1 VGVEFADAATTS
13 AVKEGLRERGVL
25 VGTCGRRGDVL
36 KVRPPLAF
44 SAAEVPIVVAALDAT
59 LASMSAS

>member
-1 VGVEFADAATTS
+1 
-13 AVKEGLRERGVL
+13 VL

-44 SAAEVPIVVAALDAT
+44 TAADVPVFADALEAT
-59 LASMSAS
+59 LAALPGV